1 MNLTPWNQYK
11 DFSSEFLKT
20 HRDLILWE
28 TYYYLQAFLLFPP
41 DCEFDVLRERI
52 VLALKTGFYNQALQK
67 NADEVKLRA
76 IRFLWK
82 IPEDRVYR
90 ETYSD
95 TYPIWLIER
104 TFTER
109 AVESHF
115 QIVSRVVWTLLRLA
129 QTYESVPPRVFQA
142 SLKEAVE
149 IILGKNPLKRKS
161 SHKTDYLGGEK
172 AYFTCFNRYKPVCH
186 IVTAFEFTKEKYRTS
201 VLTAPAQIEYFL
213 KLAKKLRRELL
224 YIQTPNVKMKSLFP
238 SEILLTL
245 PDWIN
250 EDNTSI
256 SLEPYAEKLAE
267 IQAQYDQDFNISGN
281 KSVAT

>member
-11 DFSSEFLKT
+11 DFSPEFLKT

-28 TYYYLQAFLLFPP
+28 TYYCLQAFILFPP
-41 DCEFDVLRERI
+41 NCEFDGVRERI
-52 VLALKTGFYNQALQK
+52 VLALKTEFYNQALQK
-67 NADEVKLRA
+67 NADEDEDETRLQA
-76 IRFLWK
+76 MRFLWK

-95 TYPIWLIER
+95 AYPIWLIER

-109 AVESHF
+109 EVESHF

-129 QTYESVPPRVFQA
+129 HTYAAVPPRIFQA

-149 IILGKNPLKRKS
+149 MILGRNPLKRKN

-186 IVTAFEFTKEKYRTS
+186 IVTAFEFTKEKYLTS

-213 KLAKKLRRELL
+213 KLAQKLRRELL

-238 SEILLTL
+238 SEILLPL

-250 EDNTSI
+250 EDSI
-256 SLEPYAEKLAE
+256 SLSLEPYADKLAE
-267 IQAQYDQDFNISGN
+267 FKALYDQDFNIS
-281 KSVAT
+281 